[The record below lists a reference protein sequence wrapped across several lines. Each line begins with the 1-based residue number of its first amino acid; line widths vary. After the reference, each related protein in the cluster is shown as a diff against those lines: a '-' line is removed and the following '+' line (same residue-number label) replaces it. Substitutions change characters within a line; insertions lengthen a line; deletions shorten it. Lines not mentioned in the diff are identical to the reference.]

1 MPICREPASWHTTKK
16 RSAKFRAN
24 YELQITNPI
33 IVNELDIIEQLTIA
47 AEQAGANLA
56 PTYQEY
62 MPLAFAIANSCG
74 EAGRSFFHR
83 LCSLSAKY
91 RQADADKLYNHAL
104 QSGRGGNSL

>member
-74 EAGRSFFHR
+74 EAVFFPGFAVCLRSIGRPTLTNSTTTP
-83 LCSLSAKY
+83 Y
-91 RQADADKLYNHAL
+91 RV
-104 QSGRGGNSL
+104 GEGVIP